1 MAALW
6 ISLMH
11 DTYSMYVSSFR
22 SSHRVAIRCRG
33 FVRSAVALAEQDV
46 RAPMRTPAKVMI

>member
-1 MAALW
+1 
-6 ISLMH
+6 MH